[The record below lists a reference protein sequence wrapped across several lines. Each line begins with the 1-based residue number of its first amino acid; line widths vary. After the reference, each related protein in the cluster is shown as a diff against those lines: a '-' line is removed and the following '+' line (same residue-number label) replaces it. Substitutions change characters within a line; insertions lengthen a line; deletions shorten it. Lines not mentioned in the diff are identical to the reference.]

1 MPPEIPIRPDFSAK
15 FQVKYCL
22 VMTAGSVL
30 TTLIL
35 YLYLDRGLGES
46 YFESLVTLS
55 NLEQALPSALL
66 ISFVIQL
73 ILILLLSVGINL
85 FVSHKIAGPVY
96 RYEHLLNCIRKGDL
110 RNDVRTRDND
120 QLKSMVTS
128 LNGLLG
134 TVRRLYASL
143 HAVQGELDRDLER
156 ISRAEKGDFE
166 ALRRQ
171 IDETRRLLGVHAA
184 SGRKEAP

>member
-1 MPPEIPIRPDFSAK
+1 MPIEKPIRPDFSAK

-22 VMTAGSVL
+22 VMIAGSVL
-30 TTLIL
+30 TTLVL
-35 YLYLDRGLGES
+35 YLYLDRGLGEG

-73 ILILLLSVGINL
+73 ILILLLSAGINL

-96 RYEHLLNCIRKGDL
+96 RYEHLLNSIRKGDL
-110 RNDVRTRDND
+110 RNDVRTRDYD

-128 LNGLLG
+128 LNGLLR
-134 TVRRLYASL
+134 TVRRVYVAL
-143 HAVQGELDRDLER
+143 HVVQGELDRGLER
-156 ISRAEKGDFE
+156 ISRAENADFGV
-166 ALRRQ
+166 LKRQ
-171 IDETRRLLGVHAA
+171 IDETRRLLGSHAA
-184 SGRKEAP
+184 PGRREAP